1 MRTGAND
8 ALSRYLADTAYRN
21 LRVQKPVLIGAGS
34 KDRDRP
40 TARQKLLAMDACREG
55 TQIQFH
61 LYEGLT
67 HTGGNE

>member
-1 MRTGAND
+1 
-8 ALSRYLADTAYRN
+8 
-21 LRVQKPVLIGAGS
+21 VQKPVLIGAGS